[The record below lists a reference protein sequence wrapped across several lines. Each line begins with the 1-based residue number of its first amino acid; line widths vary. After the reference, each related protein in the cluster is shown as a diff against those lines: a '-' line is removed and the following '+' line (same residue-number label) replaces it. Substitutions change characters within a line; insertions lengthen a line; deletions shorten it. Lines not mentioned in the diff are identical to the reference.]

1 MPDHILIY
9 VIVILNAL
17 CQLLLIWSLKMLGRR
32 RFGFM
37 AFAAALPLAS
47 ALFMR
52 ILVSAGLIHGRLA
65 EQSQVEHL
73 LTQAVSIL
81 LIAGPWLTTA
91 AAVLYR
97 RNRKIQEGALV

>member
-17 CQLLLIWSLKMLGRR
+17 CQIMLIWSLKTLGRR
-32 RFGFM
+32 RLGFM
-37 AFAAALPLAS
+37 AVAAVLPLAS

-52 ILVSAGLIHGRLA
+52 ILVYAGLIHGRIA
-65 EQSQVEHL
+65 EQSLIEHL

-81 LIAGPWLTTA
+81 LIAGPWLVTVT
-91 AAVLYR
+91 AVLYR
-97 RNRKIQEGALV
+97 KNRKAQETALA